1 MSGSLSRAQLAR
13 RANRLGVASPLPSL
27 ILLTDDER
35 LHDPLAA
42 ASALPR
48 GSGVVVRAR
57 DKRKRHVLAAS
68 FHEIARKRK
77 LFLLIADDPE
87 LASEMNADGIHL
99 PEKRAREAAHWRAR
113 NPNWLITSAA
123 HSAHAVLRAKASG
136 ADAILLSPVFATQSH
151 PDRASLTPMRLRM
164 IARAIAVPIYAL
176 GGIDA
181 RNVARLEGAAL
192 AGIAAIGALQ
202 T

>member
-13 RANRLGVASPLPSL
+13 QAQKLAASPLPAL

-35 LHDPLAA
+35 LHDPLASVA
-42 ASALPR
+42 ALPR
-48 GSGVVVRAR
+48 GSAVIVRAR
-57 DKRKRHVLAAS
+57 DRRKRHVLAAS
-68 FHEIARKRK
+68 LHDIARKRK

-99 PEKRAREAAHWRAR
+99 PEGRVREATHWRATH
-113 NPNWLITSAA
+113 PDWLITAAA
-123 HSAHAVLRAKASG
+123 HSAHVVLLAKASG
-136 ADAILLSPVFATQSH
+136 ADAVLLSPVFATQSH
-151 PDRASLTPMRLRM
+151 PHRAPFTPVKLRL
-164 IARAIAVPIYAL
+164 IAREIAIPIYAL